1 MEGDFI
7 LCQATVVF
15 ARWRL
20 DDTDAVR
27 HVKGIVVLRE
37 PHVGLLLAI
46 RADEGVD
53 LLALDLVHGLHRV
66 QPDAEPPPPV
76 HVLLRRVRRWQRLG
90 A

>member
-66 QPDAEPPPPV
+66 LDVALYSVPA
-76 HVLLRRVRRWQRLG
+76 LLPLAWP